1 MKRIIRLTEGDLH
14 RIVKESVIN
23 ALNEAKKNKGIS
35 PESKQRMIERIN
47 SGYYD
52 YSIRSNPN
60 FIYSLYNAYHT
71 ERDVIDLLRKRVE
84 YVKEHYPIGSPMPPR
99 SEENLKKAEKMRK
112 RDNRRVRLGKKRGWY
127 DDDDD
132 FFPRNTALDDVG
144 NH

>member
-14 RIVKESVIN
+14 KIVKESVIN
-23 ALNEAKKNKGIS
+23 ALNEAKKNKRIS

-52 YSIRSNPN
+52 YSIRSHPN
-60 FIYSLYNAYHT
+60 FVYSLYDAYRT
-71 ERDVIDLLRKRVE
+71 ERDVIDLLHKRVE

-99 SEENLKKAEKMRK
+99 SEENLKKAEITRK
-112 RDNRRVRLGKKRGWY
+112 RDNKRVRLGKKRGWY
-127 DDDDD
+127 DDD
-132 FFPRNTALDDVG
+132 FFPRNPALDDVG